1 MPKKGFTY
9 RIVRSNRKT
18 LGIYI
23 TREGEV
29 EVRCPWQATGADVR
43 AQVEAHR
50 DWIEKHLAAKQD
62 LPEKLPPF
70 TQEEIRQMAD
80 LALKVFPAK
89 VAHFARL
96 LGVTYGR
103 ITIRAQ
109 KSKWGSCSSQGN
121 LNFNCVLMR
130 APEAVVDYIVVHELC
145 HRKHMDHSAAFWAE
159 VERLVPDYQAHKKWL
174 KDHGEELIGRIG

>member
-1 MPKKGFTY
+1 MERIAY
-9 RIVRSNRKT
+9 RIVRSDRKT
-18 LGIYI
+18 TGIYI
-23 TREGEV
+23 NRAGEV
-29 EVRCPWQATGADVR
+29 EVRCPNNAPERDIR
-43 AQVEAHR
+43 ALVEQHR
-50 DWIEKHLAAKQD
+50 DWIEKHLAKAAA

-89 VAHFARL
+89 VDHFAAL

-109 KSKWGSCSSQGN
+109 KSKWGSCSSRGN

-145 HRKHMDHSAAFWAE
+145 HRKYMDHSAAFWAE
-159 VERLVPDYQAHKKWL
+159 VERLVPDYQAHKMWL

>member
-1 MPKKGFTY
+1 MAKKGITY
-9 RIVRSNRKT
+9 RIVRSDRKT
-18 LGIYI
+18 LGIYV

-29 EVRCPWQATGADVR
+29 EVRCPRQATDADVR

-50 DWIEKHLAAKQD
+50 DWIEKHLAAKQA

-70 TQEEIRQMAD
+70 TPEEIRQMAD

-89 VAHFARL
+89 TAHFAAL

-109 KSKWGSCSSQGN
+109 RTKWASCSSTGN

-159 VERLVPDYQAHKKWL
+159 VERLVPDYKAHKKWL